1 MSSKPVILVA
11 IGDPCGIGPEI
22 LCKVIAGGEIQPQVV
37 PVAIGSIEA
46 LEMAN
51 DIAGTGLS
59 FRKVDSVEQARGE
72 LGCLDVIDNGH
83 LPPGNVVFGEASA
96 ISGKAQMA
104 WIIEADEICR
114 RGDAAGFMMGVI
126 NTGALE
132 MAGGW
137 EPIEALVE
145 PTPYQS
151 YLLVITGPLRVMHLV
166 HHRNVR
172 EVCDLIHK
180 DLVLHALEMTHDS
193 FEAWGIK
200 APRIAVSGWNPH
212 AHGPEDQAEIEPG
225 VALAKAKGIDVTGP
239 ISPDTVYRQNIEGQY
254 DAVLAMSHDQG
265 HIAIKTWGFLGNCS
279 VTLGMPYISTS
290 VAHGTAYDIAGKG
303 IAKPDNMLEAMKLT
317 ASLANGNGFLP
328 LPEAVGASDEK
339 VPVEA

>member
-1 MSSKPVILVA
+1 MSSKPVVLVA

-51 DIAGTGLS
+51 QVAGTNLS
-59 FRKVDSVEQARGE
+59 FRKVDSVDQARGE

-83 LPPGNVVFGEASA
+83 LPPGNVVYGQASA

-200 APRIAVSGWNPH
+200 APRIAVSCWNPH

-328 LPEAVGASDEK
+328 LPETTDSSEEK

>member
-1 MSSKPVILVA
+1 MSDKPIIAVA
-11 IGDPCGIGPEI
+11 IGDPGGIGPEI
-22 LCKVIAGGEIQPQVV
+22 LCKVIASGEIQPQAI
-37 PVAIGSIEA
+37 PVAVGSIEA

-51 DIAGTGLS
+51 QVAGTGLT
-59 FRKVDSVEQARGE
+59 FRKVDNVAEAAGE
-72 LGCLDVIDNGH
+72 AGCLDVIDSGQ
-83 LPPGNVVFGEASA
+83 LPPGSVTFGEATA
-96 ISGKAQMA
+96 ISGKAQLN
-104 WIIEADEICR
+104 WIIEADAICR
-114 RGDAAGFMMGVI
+114 RGDAAGFVMGVI
-126 NTGALE
+126 NTTALE

-137 EPIEALVE
+137 GEIEELVE

-166 HHRNVR
+166 HHRHVR
-172 EVCDLIHK
+172 EVCDLINK
-180 DLVLHALEMTHDS
+180 DLVLHALQMTHDS
-193 FEAWGIK
+193 FEQWGIK
-200 APRIAVSGWNPH
+200 SPRIAVSGWNPH
-212 AHGPEDQAEIEPG
+212 AYGPEDQQEIAPG
-225 VALAKAKGIDVTGP
+225 VEMARAKGIDANGP

-303 IAKPDNMLEAMKLT
+303 IAKADNMLEAMKLT

-328 LPEAVGASDEK
+328 LPSETATA
-339 VPVEA
+339 AA